1 MISPLFKGKPKI
13 KVKYLQTQW
22 DRGSGV
28 LLYYQFT
35 IDAIPDIF
43 MSLVQVSKACTS
55 ICTWVRAMHKYH
67 FVAKAVA
74 PKREALALAQKDLE
88 ETQAILDA
96 AKSRS
101 LNELIQD

>member
-1 MISPLFKGKPKI
+1 
-13 KVKYLQTQW
+13 
-22 DRGSGV
+22 
-28 LLYYQFT
+28 
-35 IDAIPDIF
+35 
-43 MSLVQVSKACTS
+43 
-55 ICTWVRAMHKYH
+55 MHKYH

-101 LNELIQD
+101 LNELIHT